1 MKKFLTF
8 IKRVLLGLLPAAQ
21 GAIVVY
27 GLQKAITCFKIT
39 TVSQGWAAVLF
50 CFEALSF
57 LALMLWF
64 LYDLGK
70 DCHDAMDWRA
80 HKREEA
86 VQTIDGSSDDCET
99 SDEATDT
106 SSEPVTKKRKSKK
119 KND

>member
-21 GAIVVY
+21 GAIAVY
-27 GLQKAITCFKIT
+27 DLQKAITCFKFT

-50 CFEALSF
+50 CFEALGF

-64 LYDLGK
+64 LYDLGE

-99 SDEATDT
+99 SNEVTDT
-106 SSEPVTKKRKSKK
+106 SSDTKSKGKRKKS
-119 KND
+119 